1 MSLGASFA
9 VEKSPPPEILAAI
22 RQPFE
27 AFGGQ
32 WVEASILQP
41 LGQLLDLA
49 GEAMRARLFVVEG
62 EGSGGAF
69 ALRPDFTIPV
79 AEAHRA
85 SGQASGRYLY
95 SGKVFRAAA
104 PGSTRAAEVMQIGCE
119 LFGAS
124 PDPVS
129 EDAAVAAL
137 AYTAA
142 VEGGRTDLS
151 LHFGDVSLF
160 AGFLTALGLPEIA
173 AARLLRA
180 FSSGQPI
187 ERELAAQGAEAR
199 PQSRLAGLLAG
210 LPETEAAGVL
220 EELWALAGIQPVG
233 GRGPA
238 EIVHRLATR
247 DEAAR
252 GPRVSPAEAD
262 LIRRYLAVS
271 AFPRIALDRVEALAR
286 EADATLEHLMEGWT
300 ARLKALDA
308 AGAPEARMTLATG
321 FVSPF
326 GYYDGV
332 LFQVRSEALGPERAI
347 AAGGRYDGLPARLG
361 SARGAVGCMIRP
373 ARAWAG
379 ASR

>member
-1 MSLGASFA
+1 MNLA
-9 VEKSPPPEILAAI
+9 VETSPPAEVLAAI
-22 RQPFE
+22 RRPFE

-32 WVEASILQP
+32 WIEAPVLQP
-41 LGQLLDLA
+41 LAQLLDLA

-62 EGSGGAF
+62 EGAGGAL

-85 SGQASGRYLY
+85 SGAASGRYLY
-95 SGKVFRAAA
+95 SGKVFRAA
-104 PGSTRAAEVMQIGCE
+104 PGGAKAAEVLQIGCE
-119 LFGAS
+119 LFGPS
-124 PDPVS
+124 EDPVS
-129 EDAAVAAL
+129 DDAAVAAV
-137 AYTAA
+137 AYAAA
-142 VEGGRTDLS
+142 VEGGRKDLA

-160 AGFLTALGLPEIA
+160 AGFLTALALPEIA

-180 FSSGQPI
+180 FAAGQPI
-187 ERELAAQGAEAR
+187 ERELAAQGAEGQ
-199 PQSRLAGLLAG
+199 PQGRLAGLLSG
-210 LPETEAAGVL
+210 LPEAEAAGVL

-238 EIVHRLATR
+238 EIVHRLAAR
-247 DEAAR
+247 GEAAR
-252 GPRVSPAEAD
+252 GPRVSPAEAE

-300 ARLKALDA
+300 RRLKALDA

-321 FVSPF
+321 FVRPF
-326 GYYDGV
+326 GYYDG
-332 LFQVRSEALGPERAI
+332 LFFEVRSEALGPERAI

-361 SARGAVGCMIRP
+361 SAPGAVGCMIRP

-379 ASR
+379 AQK